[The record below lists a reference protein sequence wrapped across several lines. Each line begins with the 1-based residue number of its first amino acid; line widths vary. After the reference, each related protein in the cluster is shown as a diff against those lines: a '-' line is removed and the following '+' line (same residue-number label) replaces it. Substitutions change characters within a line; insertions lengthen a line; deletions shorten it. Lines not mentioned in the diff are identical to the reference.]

1 MRILK
6 AKEKKERS
14 LGTRLDIKPFRSS
27 SPKSAMTRRPY
38 KPGEHGKKRGRGG
51 ASEYKLQLMEKQ
63 KMKVS
68 YGLSEKQLRKVF
80 MNALSA
86 KSDIIPT
93 IIKQLETRLDN
104 VVYRSRLAP
113 SRIMARQF
121 VSHGH
126 ITVNGRK
133 VTIPSYVVKEGD
145 VVSIRESKKNLDVF
159 KELPNILKNTDD
171 AAWLTVD
178 PQKVEVTIQHEPQDI
193 EFPFNIN
200 LVIDYYSR

>member
-14 LGTRLDIKPFRSS
+14 LGTRLQLKPFRSS

-38 KPGEHGKKRGRGG
+38 RPGEHGKKRGRGG
-51 ASEYKLQLMEKQ
+51 VSEYKLQLMEKQ
-63 KMKVS
+63 KMKIS
-68 YGLSEKQLRKVF
+68 YGLTEKQLHKVF
-80 MNALSA
+80 QNALSA
-86 KSDIIPT
+86 KGEIIPT
-93 IIKQLETRLDN
+93 IIKQLELRLDN
-104 VVYRSRLAP
+104 VVYRSGLAP

-133 VTIPSYVVKEGD
+133 VTVPSCMTRKD
-145 VVSIRESKKNLDVF
+145 DQISIKESKKALSLFN
-159 KELPNILKNTDD
+159 ELPQTLKHIDSP
-171 AAWLTVD
+171 WL
-178 PQKVEVTIQHEPQDI
+178 KVNPETLKVTITQSPEDVD
-193 EFPFNIN
+193 FPFNIN

>member
-14 LGTRLDIKPFRSS
+14 LGTRLQLKPFRSS

-38 KPGEHGKKRGRGG
+38 KPGEHGNKRGRGG
-51 ASEYKLQLMEKQ
+51 VSEYKLQLMEKQ
-63 KMKVS
+63 KIKVS

-80 MNALSA
+80 MSALSA

-93 IIKQLETRLDN
+93 IIKHLETRLDN
-104 VVYRSRLAP
+104 VVYRGGLAP

-126 ITVNGRK
+126 IMVNGRK
-133 VTIPSYVVKEGD
+133 VTVPSYVVREGD
-145 VVSIRESKKNLDVF
+145 SISVRETKKNLDIF

-171 AAWLTVD
+171 TAWLRID
-178 PQKVEVTIQHEPQDI
+178 PQKVEVTMSNNPQDI